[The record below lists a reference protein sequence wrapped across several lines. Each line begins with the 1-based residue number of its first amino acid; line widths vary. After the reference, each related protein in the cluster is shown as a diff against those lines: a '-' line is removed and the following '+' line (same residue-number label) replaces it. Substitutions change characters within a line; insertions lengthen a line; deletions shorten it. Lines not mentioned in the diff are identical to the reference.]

1 MVYLR
6 AGSERCTLR
15 RHPERV
21 LRAKRR
27 DAARVVPVEN
37 LVKLGSQRT
46 NLLGYYQGYFHC
58 FLSGVR
64 RFSSDDSGCPYV
76 VFYLT
81 RLGYQALPRE
91 VLFHA
96 GFRVNATLCRCRR
109 DGYCEAKPQAAPRV
123 HFGFVGWNAVKIC
136 SRVAG
141 SSPIPESR
149 AVTTPF
155 SSWQGELQDRPSW
168 RIGRRLQ
175 TSIMSFGNQTANRQ
189 AHSLPLRFSRKEGL
203 EGALHFR
210 RAQRSANLAPRFAL
224 SSLAIGVTSEEV

>member
-96 GFRVNATLCRCRR
+96 GFRANATFVVA
-109 DGYCEAKPQAAPRV
+109 DATGIAKEVP
-123 HFGFVGWNAVKIC
+123 
-136 SRVAG
+136 SR
-141 SSPIPESR
+141 
-149 AVTTPF
+149 TP
-155 SSWQGELQDRPSW
+155 S
-168 RIGRRLQ
+168 
-175 TSIMSFGNQTANRQ
+175 
-189 AHSLPLRFSRKEGL
+189 PLRL
-203 EGALHFR
+203 R
-210 RAQRSANLAPRFAL
+210 RVECSEDL
-224 SSLAIGVTSEEV
+224 SPGCGIEPDPGVTGRHHPIQLTVKLAR